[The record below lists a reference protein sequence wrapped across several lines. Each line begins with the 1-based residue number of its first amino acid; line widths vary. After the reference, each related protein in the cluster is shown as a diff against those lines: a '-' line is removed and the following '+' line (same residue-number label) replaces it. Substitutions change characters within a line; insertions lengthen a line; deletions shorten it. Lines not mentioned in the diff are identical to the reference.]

1 MKDEGLG
8 AVAQSGVLHVRG
20 RAVDVKLEEYVAF
33 KLAVRVR
40 GRILDVI

>member
-20 RAVDVKLEEYVAF
+20 GAVDVKLEDIVS
-33 KLAVRVR
+33 LN
-40 GRILDVI
+40 LL